1 MEFTRTMKQYVAGLV
16 LILGIIGFIFAG
28 EWAIAQQEAPEQ
40 LKGSDFHIQRIQPAE
55 TKDIQLFKI
64 TDRKDSIVCYNVYVK
79 QGQGTLGGLD
89 LSTAISCVK
98 LD

>member
-1 MEFTRTMKQYVAGLV
+1 MKVLKNKYV
-16 LILGIIGFIFAG
+16 LIILTVFVLAMNT
-28 EWAIAQQEAPEQ
+28 WAVAQEAPEKMTGKD
-40 LKGSDFHIQRIQPAE
+40 LHVQRIQPTE

-64 TDRKDSIVCYNVYVK
+64 TDRKDNIVCYNVYVK